1 MTPNTPSYST
11 TVLVVHPGAELFGS
25 DRMMLESVR
34 ALTSPDTRVVC
45 VLPARG
51 PLVDALLDAN
61 SEVVIVP
68 MLVLRKALLRP
79 SGWGRLISSSLR
91 GAAAAWRL
99 ISRTQPHAVYVST
112 ITLPQWPII
121 ARLRG
126 VPVVTH
132 VHEAEASASR
142 LVNAALYAPHLASTS
157 ILVNSQFSLS
167 TLTRSLPALR
177 HRAEVVYN
185 GVIGPHTAR
194 PAREDISGLRVLYV
208 GRLSPRKGVDDVVNA
223 VLQLR
228 REGRDVRV
236 SLLGSVFDGYEWYE
250 EELRT
255 LAASADPGA
264 VEMLGFRSD
273 IWDVIADHDVLV
285 VPSRIDEP
293 FGNTAV
299 EGILAQRPVIASDT
313 SGLREAAGGYP
324 TARLVPP
331 GSPSAL
337 ARALVAVEESW
348 HTLRPQLGH
357 SADTA
362 HARHAPERYRSA
374 IRSTIEAVS
383 TQRD

>member
-1 MTPNTPSYST
+1 
-11 TVLVVHPGAELFGS
+11 
-25 DRMMLESVR
+25 
-34 ALTSPDTRVVC
+34 
-45 VLPARG
+45 
-51 PLVDALLDAN
+51 
-61 SEVVIVP
+61 
-68 MLVLRKALLRP
+68 
-79 SGWGRLISSSLR
+79 
-91 GAAAAWRL
+91 
-99 ISRTQPHAVYVST
+99 
-112 ITLPQWPII
+112 
-121 ARLRG
+121 
-126 VPVVTH
+126 
-132 VHEAEASASR
+132 
-142 LVNAALYAPHLASTS
+142 
-157 ILVNSQFSLS
+157 
-167 TLTRSLPALR
+167 
-177 HRAEVVYN
+177 
-185 GVIGPHTAR
+185 
-194 PAREDISGLRVLYV
+194 
-208 GRLSPRKGVDDVVNA
+208 
-223 VLQLR
+223 
-228 REGRDVRV
+228 
-236 SLLGSVFDGYEWYE
+236 
-250 EELRT
+250 
-255 LAASADPGA
+255 
-264 VEMLGFRSD
+264 MLGFRSD